1 MGKEGCCTLCLV
13 PGRVSV
19 ASTMR
24 RTLGERAVWGG
35 AGENGDPFSEES
47 VALLGL
53 WIFFPLRV
61 PFTDFLSVSVSTSL
75 SFITPFKPPGH
86 FCLLRAPPP
95 LSRALPLTLGA
106 ASAASI
112 RSEPLWRAARFFN
125 EKRQTQGPGRQFMSL
140 NWEQNENDIS
150 EESPHWKK

>member
-106 ASAASI
+106 ASAAPGQSPCGGQPGF
-112 RSEPLWRAARFFN
+112 SM
-125 EKRQTQGPGRQFMSL
+125 KRDRLRDLGGSL
-140 NWEQNENDIS
+140 CS
-150 EESPHWKK
+150 